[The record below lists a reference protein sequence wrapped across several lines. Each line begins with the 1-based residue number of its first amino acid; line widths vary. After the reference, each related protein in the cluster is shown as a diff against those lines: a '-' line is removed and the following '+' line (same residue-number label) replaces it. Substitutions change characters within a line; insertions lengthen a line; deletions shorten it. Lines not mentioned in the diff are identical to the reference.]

1 MPAIPGIH
9 LKHLL
14 LLKVY
19 VVNKNIIIL
28 SYLGVQTEK
37 FKLLL

>member
-1 MPAIPGIH
+1 
-9 LKHLL
+9 

-37 FKLLL
+37 FKLFF